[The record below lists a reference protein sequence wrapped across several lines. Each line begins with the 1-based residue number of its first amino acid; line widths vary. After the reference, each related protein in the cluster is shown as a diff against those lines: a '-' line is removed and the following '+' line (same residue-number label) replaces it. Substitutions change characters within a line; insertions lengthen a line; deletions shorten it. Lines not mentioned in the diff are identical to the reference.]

1 MSEYPAP
8 LSGSTDPQFDAIY
21 LAHGYRLLGW
31 LTRRSRWLWP
41 EARGGRLLATV
52 ARRLRPDTQAA
63 YAGPIAPRASLG
75 LAPLSWFSIPLE
87 CGHEDPLGVAIEQ
100 ALSASARHD
109 EGRTQALMQ
118 RLLDS
123 DALHPRRKAAQ
134 LPDAEFMATARR
146 RVLLIDERLIS
157 GSSPRG
163 YQSRRIADFRA
174 MVDEALASHPDAEF
188 WLAPSSDPGRGP
200 WLSSRC
206 GVLPRE
212 LRVLRPEYSLRA
224 WLPYF
229 SQVYTVGAAEGMGA
243 ILADRPTFVYGR
255 PYYAGWGFTTDLHA
269 FPKRHARP
277 TLAAWFDTTF
287 MRLTHYLDTER
298 EQLGTLEHVLDALQL
313 QYQVAE
319 RFRELDHVVG
329 LRFQWWKRRLA
340 TPYLSAGGGTL
351 RWARGIADIGRHE
364 CAALWGARL
373 RDGAPR
379 DTRHYRIED
388 GFIHSAELGS
398 DMSPPCS
405 QVIDGS
411 NLYFDASAPSDLT
424 RILNTAGFDAAELA
438 RAAALRHSIVEF
450 GITKY
455 NLGRHRPTWPR
466 PVGRR
471 VILVP
476 GQVADDASIRLGTG
490 AVNTAEGLLAAVRE
504 RRPTDCI
511 VYKPHPDVLSGN
523 RNGLVQAQRLADVVD
538 LDSDIVSL
546 IEAADEVHT
555 LSSLS
560 GFDALLRGKPVFT
573 YGLPFYAGWGL
584 TDDAISPQ
592 PWRERVL
599 TLDMLTAGT
608 LIRYPIYWNWRLA
621 LYTTPE
627 AVVRRL
633 ATAARRPLRAQGR
646 NWRRPAL
653 KAFRWITNALIHLG
667 WRYRQAGHRRNS
679 LVRRIE

>member
-8 LSGSTDPQFDAIY
+8 LSGSTGPQFDAIY
-21 LAHGYRLLGW
+21 LAHGYRLFGW
-31 LTRRSRWLWP
+31 LTGRSRWLWP

-75 LAPLSWFSIPLE
+75 LAPLSWFSIPLDR
-87 CGHEDPLGVAIEQ
+87 GHEDPLGVAIEQ
-100 ALSASARHD
+100 ALSASAPHD
-109 EGRTQALMQ
+109 EARMQALMQ

-123 DALHPRRKAAQ
+123 DALHLRRKAAQ

-146 RVLLIDERLIS
+146 RILLIDERLIS
-157 GSSPRG
+157 GSSPHT
-163 YQSRRIADFRA
+163 YKSRRIADFRA
-174 MVDEALASHPDAEF
+174 MVDDALANHPDAEF
-188 WLAPSSDPGRGP
+188 WLAPSSDPGHGP

-438 RAAALRHSIVEF
+438 RAAALRRSIVEF

-455 NLGRHRPTWPR
+455 NLGRHRPT
-466 PVGRR
+466 
-471 VILVP
+471 
-476 GQVADDASIRLGTG
+476 AS
-490 AVNTAEGLLAAVRE
+490 
-504 RRPTDCI
+504 
-511 VYKPHPDVLSGN
+511 
-523 RNGLVQAQRLADVVD
+523 
-538 LDSDIVSL
+538 
-546 IEAADEVHT
+546 
-555 LSSLS
+555 
-560 GFDALLRGKPVFT
+560 
-573 YGLPFYAGWGL
+573 
-584 TDDAISPQ
+584 
-592 PWRERVL
+592 
-599 TLDMLTAGT
+599 
-608 LIRYPIYWNWRLA
+608 
-621 LYTTPE
+621 
-627 AVVRRL
+627 
-633 ATAARRPLRAQGR
+633 
-646 NWRRPAL
+646 
-653 KAFRWITNALIHLG
+653 
-667 WRYRQAGHRRNS
+667 
-679 LVRRIE
+679 

>member
-31 LTRRSRWLWP
+31 LTRRSRWIWP

-87 CGHEDPLGVAIEQ
+87 RGHEDPLGVAIEQ
-100 ALSASARHD
+100 ALSASERHD

-163 YQSRRIADFRA
+163 CQSRRIADFRA

-269 FPKRHARP
+269 FPKRQARP

-608 LIRYPIYWNWRLA
+608 LLRYPIYWNWRLA

-627 AVVRRL
+627 AVVQRL

-667 WRYRQAGHRRNS
+667 WRYRQAGRRRNS